1 MIDPDLLLEAYR
13 LGVFPMAM
21 GDDSIEWFSPDPRA
35 ILPLEDFHV
44 PHALR
49 RLLRK
54 KAFEITSNKA
64 FSEVSAA
71 CADTDISARL
81 IAATIRQAPSEKPK

>member
-1 MIDPDLLLEAYR
+1 MIDPDLLLEGYK

-21 GDDSIEWFSPDPRA
+21 SDNSIEWFSPDPRA

-49 RLLRK
+49 RLVRRK
-54 KAFEITSNKA
+54 PFQVTIDKAF
-64 FSEVSAA
+64 AA
-71 CADTDISARL
+71 VIKDLKTRGLWKDTLVVCGSG
-81 IAATIRQAPSEKPK
+81 P